1 MSLAVF
7 LTQLACPARWQPSI
21 QLRSAMATVGNS
33 EKRLLEGLLSS
44 CSALLSDVLRA
55 NVAY

>member
-1 MSLAVF
+1 
-7 LTQLACPARWQPSI
+7 
-21 QLRSAMATVGNS
+21 MATVGNS